1 MHMLP
6 AKAIEVC
13 RANKWL
19 KTRPYVRANGRHCA
33 DICVTDPVTG
43 SRTSKTV
50 SSLSEEKYRNKR
62 DAAEENLCEEIWD
75 SALKILLGGGEL
87 TLIDYLQYD
96 AEYLHAKKWS
106 NNYSQTAY
114 NALQQLAL
122 SMDAEL
128 PSYRTAADV
137 LPLLEQLGVGRK
149 TELSVLHMLVDIF
162 DRLISL
168 GLYVDQNPLA
178 TYYAAAR
185 TTDNKKVGQPRSKAL
200 PPAVIAAIGK
210 DYRVHFLDDARYLSI
225 KLRAL
230 GLSCEIISALD
241 FGHVRE
247 MHEQHTLLI
256 AEEIS
261 QGPHRQVRKTLCE
274 HNEWAVRLLPL
285 ADWLWQDLCAWRDK
299 YTAMGLSDLEKIPIC
314 GYGCRATPKR
324 CSAKEIEEFLCRQIA
339 RHTAPDVVLRPPKA
353 GASDTY
359 SKSKISLTSAALHE
373 SFLAVGHDMLQSN
386 QLSARYILGQ
396 RAATVDERVYIDYTA
411 PRIQR
416 RMNHIIVSIIVKM
429 GWT

>member
-1 MHMLP
+1 MLP

-75 SALKILLGGGEL
+75 SALKILLDGGEL

-168 GLYVDQNPLA
+168 GYLQTVHPGIKNPIRMRSEA
-178 TYYAAAR
+178 YDAAR
-185 TTDNKKVGQPRSKAL
+185 QR
-200 PPAVIAAIGK
+200 
-210 DYRVHFLDDARYLSI
+210 
-225 KLRAL
+225 
-230 GLSCEIISALD
+230 
-241 FGHVRE
+241 
-247 MHEQHTLLI
+247 
-256 AEEIS
+256 
-261 QGPHRQVRKTLCE
+261 
-274 HNEWAVRLLPL
+274 
-285 ADWLWQDLCAWRDK
+285 
-299 YTAMGLSDLEKIPIC
+299 
-314 GYGCRATPKR
+314 
-324 CSAKEIEEFLCRQIA
+324 
-339 RHTAPDVVLRPPKA
+339 
-353 GASDTY
+353 
-359 SKSKISLTSAALHE
+359 
-373 SFLAVGHDMLQSN
+373 
-386 QLSARYILGQ
+386 Q
-396 RAATVDERVYIDYTA
+396 RAATAEHRTSQTALDDIQQRTMLRAFLEDIRGGDYRGVTGIIMLESGRRPSEAGATTLGMHICPQGEKFYTA
-411 PRIQR
+411 PCYAVAENGIVNQHKTYRSDRQIPDSPVLAVVYEYIAAQIKEKIAGINQLSWETIPFGCRLVQRPNGKIEVRPFQPKQISAYVRSKLEENHIEFKVAVNLLKSQVLIQR
-416 RMNHIIVSIIVKM
+416 KVIGRKRA
-429 GWT
+429 

>member
-1 MHMLP
+1 MLP

-75 SALKILLGGGEL
+75 SALKILLDGGEL

-200 PPAVIAAIGK
+200 PPAVTAAIGE
-210 DYRVHFLDDARYLSI
+210 DYRVHFLEGARYLAL
-225 KLRAL
+225 KLRVL
-230 GLSCEIISALD
+230 GLAPDIIAALSYGNID
-241 FGHVRE
+241 EKMVP
-247 MHEQHTLLI
+247 
-256 AEEIS
+256 
-261 QGPHRQVRKTLCE
+261 GPHRQKREKLCCS
-274 HNEWAVRLLPL
+274 NEWAVRLLPL
-285 ADWLWQDLCAWRDK
+285 DWLWQDLCAWRDK
-299 YTAMGLSDLEKIPIC
+299 YTAMGLSDLEKVPIC

-324 CSAKEIEEFLCRQIA
+324 CSTKEIEVFLCRQIA
-339 RHTAPDVVLRPPKA
+339 RHTAPNVVLHPPKS
-353 GASDTY
+353 GASGTY
-359 SKSKISLTSAALHE
+359 SKSEIPLTSAALHE
-373 SFLAVGHDMLQSN
+373 SFLAVGHDTLQSD
-386 QLSARYILGQ
+386 QLSARYILGYK
-396 RAATVDERVYIDYTA
+396 ASTVDERVYIDFTS
-411 PRIQR
+411 PRIQQH
-416 RMNHIIVSIIVKM
+416 MCQMIAKIIKKM
-429 GWT
+429 DWM

>member
-1 MHMLP
+1 MPLG
-6 AKAIEVC
+6 KIVEVC

-19 KTRPYVRANGRHCA
+19 KTQPYVRANGRHCA

-75 SALKILLGGGEL
+75 SALKILLDGGEL

-200 PPAVIAAIGK
+200 PPAVTAAIGE
-210 DYRVHFLDDARYLSI
+210 DYRVHFLEDAKYLAL
-225 KLRAL
+225 KLRVL
-230 GLSCEIISALD
+230 GLAPDIIAALSY
-241 FGHVRE
+241 GNIVE
-247 MHEQHTLLI
+247 KEGQHMLLI
-256 AEEIS
+256 DEKMVLGS
-261 QGPHRQVRKTLCE
+261 HRYKREKLCNS
-274 HNEWAVRLLPL
+274 NEWAMRLLPL
-285 ADWLWQDLCAWRDK
+285 DNWLWQDLCAWREN
-299 YTAMGLSDLEKIPIC
+299 MQQWGLV
-314 GYGCRATPKR
+314 T
-324 CSAKEIEEFLCRQIA
+324 
-339 RHTAPDVVLRPPKA
+339 
-353 GASDTY
+353 
-359 SKSKISLTSAALHE
+359 
-373 SFLAVGHDMLQSN
+373 
-386 QLSARYILGQ
+386 
-396 RAATVDERVYIDYTA
+396 
-411 PRIQR
+411 
-416 RMNHIIVSIIVKM
+416 
-429 GWT
+429 

>member
-1 MHMLP
+1 MVLIG
-6 AKAIEVC
+6 IE
-13 RANKWL
+13 RDKL
-19 KTRPYVRANGRHCA
+19 KHLFV
-33 DICVTDPVTG
+33 G

-185 TTDNKKVGQPRSKAL
+185 TTDSKKVGQPRSKAL
-200 PPAVIAAIGK
+200 PPAAIAAIGK

-241 FGHVRE
+241 FGHIRE
-247 MHEQHTLLI
+247 MHEQHALLI
-256 AEEIS
+256 TEEMS
-261 QGPHRQVRKTLCE
+261 QGSHRQVRKKLSE

-285 ADWLWQDLCAWRDK
+285 SDWLWQDLCAWRDK
-299 YTAMGLSDLEKIPIC
+299 YTAMGLSDLEKVPIC

-324 CSAKEIEEFLCRQIA
+324 CSTKEIEVFLCRQIA
-339 RHTAPDVVLRPPKA
+339 RHTAPNVVLHPPKA
-353 GASDTY
+353 GASGTY
-359 SKSKISLTSAALHE
+359 SKSEIPLTSAALHE
-373 SFLAVGHDMLQSN
+373 SFLAVGHDTLQSD
-386 QLSARYILGQ
+386 QLSARYILGYK
-396 RAATVDERVYIDYTA
+396 ASTVDERVYIDFTS
-411 PRIQR
+411 PRIQQH
-416 RMNHIIVSIIVKM
+416 MCQMIAKIIKKM
-429 GWT
+429 DWM

>member
-6 AKAIEVC
+6 TKAIEVC

-43 SRTSKTV
+43 AKFKKTV
-50 SSLSEEKYRNKR
+50 SSLSVEKYDGKCN
-62 DAAEENLCEEIWD
+62 AAEENLCEEIWD
-75 SALKILLGGGEL
+75 SALKILLDGREL

-185 TTDNKKVGQPRSKAL
+185 TTDSKKVGQPRSKAL
-200 PPAVIAAIGK
+200 PPAAIAAIGK

-241 FGHVRE
+241 FGHIRE
-247 MHEQHTLLI
+247 MHEQHALLI
-256 AEEIS
+256 TEEMS
-261 QGPHRQVRKTLCE
+261 QGSHRQLSE

-285 ADWLWQDLCAWRDK
+285 SDWLWQDLCAWRDK
-299 YTAMGLSDLEKIPIC
+299 YTAMGLSDLEKVPIC

-324 CSAKEIEEFLCRQIA
+324 CSTKEIEVFLCRQIA
-339 RHTAPDVVLRPPKA
+339 RHTAPNVVLHPPKA
-353 GASDTY
+353 GASGTY
-359 SKSKISLTSAALHE
+359 SKSEIPLTSAALHE
-373 SFLAVGHDMLQSN
+373 SFLAVGHDTLQSD
-386 QLSARYILGQ
+386 QLSARYILGYK
-396 RAATVDERVYIDYTA
+396 ASTVDERVYIDFTS
-411 PRIQR
+411 PRIQQH
-416 RMNHIIVSIIVKM
+416 MCQMIAKIIKKM
-429 GWT
+429 DWM

>member
-1 MHMLP
+1 MLP

-19 KTRPYVRANGRHCA
+19 KTRPYVRANGRRCA
-33 DICVTDPVTG
+33 DLCVTDPVTG
-43 SRTSKTV
+43 AKFKKTV
-50 SSLSEEKYRNKR
+50 SSLSVEKYDDKCN
-62 DAAEENLCEEIWD
+62 AAERELCEKIWD
-75 SALKILLGGGEL
+75 SCLKVLLDGGKL
-87 TLIDYLQYD
+87 TLADYLRYD
-96 AEYLHAKKWS
+96 LEYLRAKKWS

-178 TYYAAAR
+178 TYYAASR

-200 PPAVIAAIGK
+200 PPAAIAAIGK

-225 KLRAL
+225 KLRVL

-256 AEEIS
+256 AEEMS
-261 QGPHRQVRKTLCE
+261 QGPHRQVRKTLYE

-299 YTAMGLSDLEKIPIC
+299 YTAMGLSDLEKVPIC

-324 CSAKEIEEFLCRQIA
+324 CSTKEIEVFLCRQIA
-339 RHTAPDVVLRPPKA
+339 RHTAPKVVLHPPKA
-353 GASDTY
+353 GASGTY
-359 SKSKISLTSAALHE
+359 SKSEIPLTSAALHE
-373 SFLAVGHDMLQSN
+373 SFLAVGHDTLQSD
-386 QLSARYILGQ
+386 QLSARYILGYKASWKCQ
-396 RAATVDERVYIDYTA
+396 EMCSREI
-411 PRIQR
+411 PKI
-416 RMNHIIVSIIVKM
+416 
-429 GWT
+429 

>member
-1 MHMLP
+1 MLP
-6 AKAIEVC
+6 TKAIEVC

-33 DICVTDPVTG
+33 DICVTDPATG

-200 PPAVIAAIGK
+200 PPAAIAAIGK

-241 FGHVRE
+241 FGHIRE
-247 MHEQHTLLI
+247 MHEQHALLI
-256 AEEIS
+256 TEEMS
-261 QGPHRQVRKTLCE
+261 QGSHRQVRKKLSE

-285 ADWLWQDLCAWRDK
+285 SDWLWQDLCAWRDK
-299 YTAMGLSDLEKIPIC
+299 YTAMGLSDLEKVPIC

-324 CSAKEIEEFLCRQIA
+324 CSTKEIEVFLCRQIA
-339 RHTAPDVVLRPPKA
+339 RHTAPNVVLHPPKA
-353 GASDTY
+353 GASGTY
-359 SKSKISLTSAALHE
+359 SKSEIPLTSAALHE
-373 SFLAVGHDMLQSN
+373 SFLAVGHDTLQSD
-386 QLSARYILGQ
+386 QLSARYILGYK
-396 RAATVDERVYIDYTA
+396 ASTVDERVYIDFTS
-411 PRIQR
+411 PRIQQ
-416 RMNHIIVSIIVKM
+416 HICQMIAKIIKKM
-429 GWT
+429 DWM

>member
-1 MHMLP
+1 MLP

-43 SRTSKTV
+43 LRTSKTV

-75 SALKILLGGGEL
+75 SALKILLDGREL
-87 TLIDYLQYD
+87 TLIDYLRYD
-96 AEYLHAKKWS
+96 LEYLRAKKWS

-178 TYYAAAR
+178 TYYAATRSANNR
-185 TTDNKKVGQPRSKAL
+185 KKSQPHSKAL
-200 PPAVIAAIGK
+200 PPTAIAAIGK
-210 DYRVHFLDDARYLSI
+210 DYRTHFLKDARYLAV

-230 GLSCEIISALD
+230 GLTPDIIAALSY
-241 FGHVRE
+241 GNIIE
-247 MHEQHTLLI
+247 KEGQHMLLI
-256 AEEIS
+256 DEKMVP
-261 QGPHRQVRKTLCE
+261 GPHRQKREKLCSS
-274 HNEWAVRLLPL
+274 NEWAVRLLPL
-285 ADWLWQDLCAWRDK
+285 AWLWQDLCAWRDK
-299 YTAMGLSDLEKIPIC
+299 YTAMGLSDLEKLPIC

-324 CSAKEIEEFLCRQIA
+324 CSTKEIEVFLCRQIA
-339 RHTAPDVVLRPPKA
+339 RHTAPNVVLHPPKA
-353 GASDTY
+353 GVSGTY
-359 SKSKISLTSAALHE
+359 SKSEIPLTSATLHE
-373 SFLAVGHDMLQSN
+373 SFLAIGHDTLQS
-386 QLSARYILGQ
+386 
-396 RAATVDERVYIDYTA
+396 D
-411 PRIQR
+411 
-416 RMNHIIVSIIVKM
+416 
-429 GWT
+429 

>member
-1 MHMLP
+1 MAEDTALCPRQRSALCRHM
-6 AKAIEVC
+6 
-13 RANKWL
+13 RH
-19 KTRPYVRANGRHCA
+19 RPCYGCKVQ
-33 DICVTDPVTG
+33 
-43 SRTSKTV
+43 KTV
-50 SSLSEEKYRNKR
+50 SSLSVEKYDDKCN
-62 DAAEENLCEEIWD
+62 AAEENLCEEIWD
-75 SALKILLGGGEL
+75 SALKKLLDGREL

-122 SMDAEL
+122 SRDAEL

-200 PPAVIAAIGK
+200 PPAAIAAIGK

-241 FGHVRE
+241 FGHIRE
-247 MHEQHTLLI
+247 MHEQHALLI
-256 AEEIS
+256 TEEMS
-261 QGPHRQVRKTLCE
+261 QGSHRQVRKKLSE

-285 ADWLWQDLCAWRDK
+285 SDWLWQDLCAWRDK
-299 YTAMGLSDLEKIPIC
+299 YTAMGLSDLEKVPIC
-314 GYGCRATPKR
+314 GYGCRTTPKR
-324 CSAKEIEEFLCRQIA
+324 CTPNEIEDFVRRQIG
-339 RHTAPDVVLRPPKA
+339 RHATPDIVVRP
-353 GASDTY
+353 
-359 SKSKISLTSAALHE
+359 SKSGALDAYRKSQYSVTSAMLHE
-373 SFLAVGHDMLQSN
+373 SFLASGHGILQSDP
-386 QLSARYILGQ
+386 LSTRYILGQ